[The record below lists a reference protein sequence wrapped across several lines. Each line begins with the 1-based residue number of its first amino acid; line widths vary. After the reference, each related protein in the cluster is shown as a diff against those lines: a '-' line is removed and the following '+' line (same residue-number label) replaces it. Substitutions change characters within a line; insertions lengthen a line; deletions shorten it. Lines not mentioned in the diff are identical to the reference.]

1 MFHCRLYRGCFSL
14 SFRIVTG
21 TLLVLKKSLIPRVV
35 IFISKVKYHYW
46 KQTLVTI
53 QPFHS
58 KTTMTDQT
66 VIDFFGSSSSFRR
79 SVWSANDMEW
89 GHVIVR
95 QYCHEQQQLLLQNNN
110 DNDNNNDNNDNNR
123 IAIPKSIHWIW
134 LGPHAMPE
142 EPMTSWIKHHGDFHQ
157 TLWTDH
163 HIYNTTTTTTTN
175 DAGAWFNQAALFYAM
190 DHGMYGMASDILRL
204 EILYQYGGVYIDIDY
219 YCVDSILPLL
229 KRGKDFVCGASNTGC
244 VELNNGW
251 MASTARQNDGVIQRM
266 MQNIHDWFVTET
278 LRSQSLAATMHF
290 LDPTSRAA
298 LEQAQQLTPSNV
310 IEHTGPGLLTRTIGN
325 MLTAKL
331 NDNDKTQQPAS
342 FSILHHKTLHPVP
355 NSIRGDAAINAM
367 EIYSCLGVT
376 KAIHL
381 WACSWQTITRQE
393 TTTLIATIS
402 SPQREKYPTILPN
415 VP

>member
-1 MFHCRLYRGCFSL
+1 
-14 SFRIVTG
+14 
-21 TLLVLKKSLIPRVV
+21 
-35 IFISKVKYHYW
+35 
-46 KQTLVTI
+46 
-53 QPFHS
+53 
-58 KTTMTDQT
+58 MTDQT
-66 VIDFFGSSSSFRR
+66 VIDFFGPSSSFRR

-95 QYCHEQQQLLLQNNN
+95 QYCHEQLQQQQQLLPLPLQN
-110 DNDNNNDNNDNNR
+110 DNDDDR
-123 IAIPKSIHWIW
+123 ISIPKSIHWIW

-142 EPMTSWIKHHGDFHQ
+142 EPMASWIKHHCDFHQ

-163 HIYNTTTTTTTN
+163 HVYNTTTTTK
-175 DAGAWFNQAALFYAM
+175 DAGTWFNQAALFYAM

-229 KRGKDFVCGASNTGC
+229 KRGKNFVCGASNTGC

-278 LRSQSLAATMHF
+278 VRSQSLAATMHF

-325 MLTAKL
+325 MLTTKL
-331 NDNDKTQQPAS
+331 HDNNETQQSAS
-342 FSILHHKTLHPVP
+342 LSILHHKVLHPIP
-355 NSIRGDAAINAM
+355 NSIRGDAAMNAM
-367 EIYSCLGVT
+367 EMYSCPSVT

-402 SPQREKYPTILPN
+402 SPKREKYPTILPN
-415 VP
+415 TS